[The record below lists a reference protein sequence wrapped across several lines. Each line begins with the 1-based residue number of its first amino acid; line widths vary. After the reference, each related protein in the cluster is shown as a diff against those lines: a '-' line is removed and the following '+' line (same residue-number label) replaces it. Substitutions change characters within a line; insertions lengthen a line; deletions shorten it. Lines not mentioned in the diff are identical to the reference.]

1 MKKQLPY
8 LRILITKDQKELKTN
23 SDLSLRGRVLT
34 KAGISGVPEA
44 ALALRLHNKLSK
56 TLTGCSSASCGQ
68 TEDVTLEKQFL

>member
-1 MKKQLPY
+1 MNLS
-8 LRILITKDQKELKTN
+8 LILQKELKTN

-56 TLTGCSSASCGQ
+56 TLTGCSSAS
-68 TEDVTLEKQFL
+68 